1 MPAKII
7 KEFAHELSD
16 PLADII
22 DCMISRGE
30 FPDIWKIEMV
40 TPAAKVYPPPSRN
53 DLRKISGLK
62 NLSKIAEKILGDF
75 MIADMSNSRDP
86 SQFGNEKAIS
96 VNHYLINM
104 INEILISVDRNTAN
118 EKFAVLCSLID
129 WRQAFDRQCPT
140 LGVQSFVDN
149 GVRNSLIPLLI
160 NYFEDRYM
168 IVKWQTRNPV

>member
-1 MPAKII
+1 MPATII
-7 KEFAHELSD
+7 KEFALELSD

-30 FPDIWKIEMV
+30 YPDIWKIEMV

-53 DLRKISGLK
+53 DLRKISGLE

-75 MIADMSNSRDP
+75 MISDMSNSRDP

-118 EKFAVLCSLID
+118 EKFAVLC
-129 WRQAFDRQCPT
+129 
-140 LGVQSFVDN
+140 
-149 GVRNSLIPLLI
+149 
-160 NYFEDRYM
+160 
-168 IVKWQTRNPV
+168 